1 VTPPDQ
7 RGFGAERKLVTVLC
21 GTVASTAAGGT
32 PFNLDTLYSVMQELH
47 GLARDVVRPYGGRL
61 QPMMGDR
68 LLILFGVPAAQE
80 DDARRAVR
88 VALEL
93 YRRFELHQERL
104 EAVGRAPLA
113 FRIGLHTGLAVV
125 GGAAD
130 DAELA
135 VVVGDVVSVAM
146 LLQEQAAPGQLLCSE
161 TTARL
166 LQGLVRLK
174 AMVPVPLP
182 GQPTPMMTYAILG
195 GPDRRAPGW
204 DHWDRVLSPFVGRER
219 ELATLHALLAQ
230 VEKGHGQVV
239 GMVGEAGIG
248 KSRLLYEFRQC
259 LAGQRLIY
267 LAGRCLSYGSTTPYL
282 PVLDILRHTCGIM
295 ETDRPEAIT
304 AKVHHALQDV
314 AMAPAEWAPVLLHL
328 LGVPE
333 GTDTVTV
340 LDPEARKARTLAA
353 VTQLCL
359 HGSRP
364 QPLILELED
373 LHWIDASSDECLT
386 ALVERMAGAAL
397 LVLVTYRP
405 GYRPTW
411 VDKSYATQMALQP
424 LTPPDSLRVV
434 HAVLPPAA
442 QAAPLVPQVLAHAEG
457 NPFFLEELAR
467 AVAEQGAD
475 TASLTVPN
483 TVQAVLTARIDRLP
497 ATAKRVLQA
506 AAVMGKDVALPLLQA
521 VTDVP
526 AESMHEDL
534 RSLQTAE
541 FLYETYAR
549 TAPVYTFKHILT
561 QEVAYQSLMRRER
574 QHYHTRIAQVLEEG
588 FPEIAETQPELLAYH
603 WTEAGLAEPAL
614 PYWQRAGQRAVER
627 SANVEAISHFTHAL
641 EVLKTLPA
649 MPERMQQ
656 ELTVQLALGPPLR
669 MIKGHATP
677 AVEAVYTRVYELA
690 QQVEDKQQQC
700 AALMNLSRLYLNQ
713 ARVQQAYGVAEQCIT
728 LAQQV
733 HQPALLLE
741 TYRMSG
747 QTSYWLGDFVTARRH
762 LEHGLALYDAQQG
775 HWRAFGSTID
785 PGVVCLAGLACTLW
799 ILGYPDR
806 ALARS
811 REALILAQELLA
823 QELSQ
828 AYSLAFALNYAT
840 TVHVWRR
847 EVPCAKERAEAVIT
861 LANTH
866 GFIHALSVA
875 MIRRGWALAEQGR
888 VAEGIEQLHQG
899 LATERETGAELSLP
913 YYLSLLAEAYRRGG
927 QVEAGLQTLA
937 EALAHVDT
945 TGERRLEAELHRLTG
960 EFLLAQTDERRQ
972 EREAEEC
979 FHQALTIARRQQAK
993 SLELRAAM
1001 SLARLW
1007 QPQGKRAEAYAL
1019 LAPIYGWF
1027 TEGFDTADLQEAKAL
1042 LDELR
1047 G

>member
-1 VTPPDQ
+1 
-7 RGFGAERKLVTVLC
+7 
-21 GTVASTAAGGT
+21 
-32 PFNLDTLYSVMQELH
+32 
-47 GLARDVVRPYGGRL
+47 
-61 QPMMGDR
+61 
-68 LLILFGVPAAQE
+68 
-80 DDARRAVR
+80 
-88 VALEL
+88 
-93 YRRFELHQERL
+93 
-104 EAVGRAPLA
+104 
-113 FRIGLHTGLAVV
+113 
-125 GGAAD
+125 
-130 DAELA
+130 
-135 VVVGDVVSVAM
+135 
-146 LLQEQAAPGQLLCSE
+146 
-161 TTARL
+161 
-166 LQGLVRLK
+166 
-174 AMVPVPLP
+174 
-182 GQPTPMMTYAILG
+182 
-195 GPDRRAPGW
+195 
-204 DHWDRVLSPFVGRER
+204 
-219 ELATLHALLAQ
+219 
-230 VEKGHGQVV
+230 
-239 GMVGEAGIG
+239 
-248 KSRLLYEFRQC
+248 
-259 LAGQRLIY
+259 
-267 LAGRCLSYGSTTPYL
+267 
-282 PVLDILRHTCGIM
+282 
-295 ETDRPEAIT
+295 
-304 AKVHHALQDV
+304 
-314 AMAPAEWAPVLLHL
+314 
-328 LGVPE
+328 
-333 GTDTVTV
+333 
-340 LDPEARKARTLAA
+340 
-353 VTQLCL
+353 
-359 HGSRP
+359 
-364 QPLILELED
+364 
-373 LHWIDASSDECLT
+373 
-386 ALVERMAGAAL
+386 
-397 LVLVTYRP
+397 
-405 GYRPTW
+405 
-411 VDKSYATQMALQP
+411 
-424 LTPPDSLRVV
+424 
-434 HAVLPPAA
+434 
-442 QAAPLVPQVLAHAEG
+442 
-457 NPFFLEELAR
+457 
-467 AVAEQGAD
+467 
-475 TASLTVPN
+475 
-483 TVQAVLTARIDRLP
+483 VLTARIDRLP

-506 AAVMGKDVALPLLQA
+506 AAVIGKDVAWPLLQA

-526 AESMHEDL
+526 AERMHEDL

-561 QEVAYQSLMRRER
+561 QEVAYQSLLRRER

-603 WTEAGLAEPAL
+603 WTEAGLAEQAL

-728 LAQQV
+728 LAQHV

-762 LEHGLALYDAQQG
+762 LEQGLALYDAQQG

-866 GFIHALSVA
+866 GFIHAVSVA

-888 VAEGIEQLHQG
+888 VAEGLEQLHQG

-979 FHQALTIARRQQAK
+979 FHQALTLARRQQAK